1 MTRIERE
8 KETLWHMIALYVSTR
23 RATRNYVTIAGVC
36 GNMPAGGWNI
46 AVTEMEKAPAS
57 IARRTV
63 THWPFGRSSGP

>member
-46 AVTEMEKAPAS
+46 AVTEMEKAPAR

-63 THWPFGRSSGP
+63 TPWPFGRRSGP

>member
-36 GNMPAGGWNI
+36 GNMPAGG
-46 AVTEMEKAPAS
+46 
-57 IARRTV
+57 
-63 THWPFGRSSGP
+63 